1 MYYLTQFK
9 KNKLIKEAYKQDL
22 YRFIAV
28 LVFSLGLLA
37 FCLAFT
43 SYNDALINLYL

>member
-9 KNKLIKEAYKQDL
+9 KNKLKNEAQSQDL

-28 LVFSLGLLA
+28 IVFSLGLIA
-37 FCLAFT
+37 FCYAFS
-43 SYNDALINLYL
+43 SYNDALINLYY

>member
-9 KNKLIKEAYKQDL
+9 KNKLQNEAIKQDI

-28 LVFSLGLLA
+28 LVFSLGLIA

-43 SYNDALINLYL
+43 SYNDALVNLYY